1 MKPSL
6 IFCILLL
13 LAFESCLRH
22 STAIDSSE
30 IDPQNTGRVIS
41 GTADFDSRFRYQ
53 FVVLKG
59 VIYIR
64 RIIHPGDSQQK
75 YSKSHLSTDDFQFF
89 DRISKLSGVPL
100 PFAPPGPL
108 ATITHRTTLADVESV
123 KAFHSSESSNS
134 FRQRLMNILQTRFNQ
149 GDFASPWPTSIKS
162 ALE

>member
-30 IDPQNTGRVIS
+30 IDPQNTGRVIL

-64 RIIHPGDSQQK
+64 RIIHPAAQFLFCKSGDQGWGGSV
-75 YSKSHLSTDDFQFF
+75 DFML
-89 DRISKLSGVPL
+89 R
-100 PFAPPGPL
+100 
-108 ATITHRTTLADVESV
+108 
-123 KAFHSSESSNS
+123 
-134 FRQRLMNILQTRFNQ
+134 
-149 GDFASPWPTSIKS
+149 
-162 ALE
+162 